1 MASTKIRVSSNY
13 NVFHKVD
20 SANDMPEHLIGTND
34 SVVHSL
40 GGTGEFEIDTDEN
53 TTYSAINK
61 IQGESFAKIEEDEN
75 NRAITKFLY
84 IKNTGFQDQE
94 KTVNTASDLGIGF
107 GVTDWNT
114 GGFKICSGESV
125 LLRPGSFSSS
135 TNSMYLTSL
144 SGNIYVEV
152 VFL

>member
-13 NVFHKVD
+13 NVFHKVA

-53 TTYSAINK
+53 TTYTAVNK
-61 IQGESFAKIEEDEN
+61 IQGESSAKIDEVGN
-75 NRAITKFLY
+75 TPITKFLY

-94 KTVNTASDLGIGF
+94 KTVPTASDLGIGF
-107 GVTDWNT
+107 AVANWNF

-125 LLRPGSFSSS
+125 LLRPGSASSS

>member
-34 SVVHSL
+34 SAVHSL

-53 TTYSAINK
+53 TTYTAVNK
-61 IQGESFAKIEEDEN
+61 IQGTSFAKIEEDEN
-75 NRAITKFLY
+75 SRTITKFVY
-84 IKNTGFQDQE
+84 IKNTGFQNQE
-94 KTVNTASDLGIGF
+94 KTLSTASDLAISF
-107 GVTDWNT
+107 GVTNWNH

-125 LLRPGSFSSS
+125 LLRPGSSTNS

-152 VFL
+152 IVL

>member
-34 SVVHSL
+34 SAVHSL

-53 TTYSAINK
+53 TTYTSINK
-61 IQGESFAKIEEDEN
+61 IQGETGTHIDNEN
-75 NRAITKFLY
+75 AYPITKFLY

-94 KTVNTASDLGIGF
+94 KTIATASDLGIGF
-107 GVTDWNT
+107 AVANWNF

-125 LLRPGSFSSS
+125 LLRVGSAMAN

-152 VFL
+152 VLL